1 MRKIIALLAALL
13 MICGTA
19 CALGEGTEGEEAVPG
34 FLAGG
39 WSVPEDP
46 AVTDELLALFEKGM
60 EGLVGVDYVPVVLLG
75 TQVVA
80 GTNYAFLCQG
90 TVVVP
95 DAVPSWKVVYLYADL
110 EGNASVLEIADV
122 VLGLSAEE

>member
-1 MRKIIALLAALL
+1 MRKVIALLAALL
-13 MICGTA
+13 MAFGTA
-19 CALGEGTEGEEAVPG
+19 CALGEGTESEETIPG

-46 AVTDELLALFEKGM
+46 TVTDEMQALLEKGL
-60 EGLVGVDYVPVVLLG
+60 EKLDGVDYVPVVLLG

-95 DAVPSWKVVYLYADL
+95 GAAPSWKIVYLYADL
-110 EGNASVLEIADV
+110 GGDASVLDITDI
-122 VLGLSAEE
+122 VLGLGGEE